1 MSPTRPPLLERVLHG
16 RYRVDAH
23 LAEGG
28 MASVYQGHDLRL
40 DRPVALKIMR
50 PDLARDVDFVARFQ
64 REARSAAKLSHPH
77 VVSVYDQGEDEG
89 LVYLVMELVTGRNL
103 RDIIYQ
109 DSPLSI
115 RAATDIVDQV
125 LAALSAAHGAGL
137 IHRDIKPENVLTDAS
152 GAVKVADFGLAR
164 AITAGTMSRTT
175 DVMWGTAAY
184 LSPEQVQHGRAD
196 ERTDVYAVGLLLY
209 ELLTGRKA
217 FGGDSPIHVAFQH
230 VHDAVPSVAPAMTG
244 GAEQMDA
251 LIAQASALEP
261 DERPTNA
268 AQLRTLLTSV
278 LADLTDADLDRE
290 PMAVFSPEPG
300 EATAHE
306 GSDADLT
313 KPVHQVTTVAPVQP
327 LAQAGAFARTTGN
340 RVPRSA
346 RASAPA
352 TPPVDHTSSDGP
364 QAAAARAG
372 RGRRRLGVWLTVLL
386 LLIGTAGAAG
396 AWYFTA
402 GPGIYSPM
410 PDVVGETEADAAT
423 ALDAVDLDATAVPA
437 YSETADEGTVISASQ
452 EPGEPVRH
460 GTDVELEVSQGPER
474 YEVPDVAGMSVE
486 EATEALEETKLAI
499 GVPTEDF
506 DDDVDVG
513 LVLRSDPAPNDD
525 PVPPQTVVDVV
536 ISAGPEPIDI
546 PDVTDTA
553 LDEASQTLSE
563 AGFEMETADDEVF
576 DDDVPQ
582 GSVVRQD
589 PSGGQGQRGD
599 TITVTVSKGPELVT
613 VPQVIGMQ
621 FREAKPLLEDLGLE
635 VKREEIA
642 QAFFGTVRFQSEGE
656 GAQVPKGT
664 EIVLS
669 VL

>member
-1 MSPTRPPLLERVLHG
+1 MLHE

-23 LAEGG
+23 MAEGG
-28 MASVYQGHDLRL
+28 MASVYRGHDLRL

-50 PDLARDVDFVARFQ
+50 PDLARDIDFVARFQ

-103 RDIIYQ
+103 REIIH
-109 DSPLSI
+109 DDAPFTI
-115 RAATDIVDQV
+115 RAAAEVVDQV
-125 LAALSAAHGAGL
+125 LAALSAAHSAGL

-152 GAVKVADFGLAR
+152 GSVKVADFGLAR

-209 ELLTGRKA
+209 ELLTGTKA

-230 VHDAVPSVAPAMTG
+230 VHETVASVAQVLP
-244 GAEQMDA
+244 GANEHMDA
-251 LIAQASALEP
+251 LIAAATAHDPAGRPSNAGSLR
-261 DERPTNA
+261 ER
-268 AQLRTLLTSV
+268 LTEV
-278 LADLTDADLDRE
+278 LADMSDQELDQAPIPLASAAASDHRPDDEADD
-290 PMAVFSPEPG
+290 
-300 EATAHE
+300 
-306 GSDADLT
+306 DLT
-313 KPVHQVTTVAPVQP
+313 KPVHQMTTVAPVQP

-346 RASAPA
+346 RTAQGRTTSSSSAPA
-352 TPPVDHTSSDGP
+352 
-364 QAAAARAG
+364 RA
-372 RGRRRLGVWLTVLL
+372 RRRLGVLLTVLL

-410 PDVVGETEADAAT
+410 PDVVGEAEADAVTQMEA
-423 ALDAVDLDATAVPA
+423 ADLDTDVVPGF
-437 YSETADEGTVISASQ
+437 SETVSQGSVISSSEDA
-452 EPGEPVRH
+452 GESVRH
-460 GTDVELEVSQGPER
+460 GTNVELEVSQGPER
-474 YEVPDVAGMSVE
+474 YVVPALAGMTVD
-486 EATEALEETKLAI
+486 EAGEALQDTQLTI

-506 DDDVDVG
+506 DEDMEQG
-513 LVLRSDPAPNDD
+513 LVLRSDPSPQDD
-525 PVPPQTVVDVV
+525 PVPPDTVIDVV

-546 PDVTDTA
+546 PDVTDA
-553 LDEASQTLSE
+553 PIDEATETLRN
-563 AGFEMETADDEVF
+563 AGFEPETADEQINDA
-576 DDDVPQ
+576 DVPE
-582 GSVVRQD
+582 GSVVAQD
-589 PSGGQGQRGD
+589 PRSGQGQRGD
-599 TITVTVSKGPELVT
+599 TIRLTVSKGPVLVT

-621 FREAKPLLEDLGLE
+621 FREAKPLLEDLGLK

-642 QAFFGTVRFQSEGE
+642 QAFFGTVRFQSVDEGE
-656 GAQVPKGT
+656 EVPEGT
-664 EIVLS
+664 EVVLS